1 VQGILLCGLVFL
13 LASLQHAFSQI
24 PIPVSN
30 AEGHLFAPVTTISK
44 AVNEVDLAFT
54 VTDKRGHFIGNLR
67 PDDFA
72 LLDNNTAPERL
83 TLFQQRSD
91 LPLHLAVVIDASDSV
106 KGRFKF
112 EQEAALSF
120 IRNILRPGIDSAF
133 VVTFNDQVKTVQ
145 ELTDKRAK
153 VSKALKKATATGN
166 TALYDALIYAS
177 EKLRQIPEH
186 QLTRRGIILL
196 SDGVDTIHR
205 STLEQAKEA
214 VARAQTTVFS
224 VSTNIATDQGDPQ
237 GDPVLKDL
245 AQSTGGIFL
254 SGGDDEHLQSA
265 FHDVRRALH
274 NQYVIAYH
282 PDAFQAD
289 GSYHTI
295 EVLPRKHG
303 LRANCRKGYYA
314 IVRAIR

>member
-1 VQGILLCGLVFL
+1 VRGILLGGLVFL
-13 LASLQHAFSQI
+13 LASIQHALSQTSI
-24 PIPVSN
+24 SVSN
-30 AEGHLFAPVTTISK
+30 AEGHFFAPVTTISK
-44 AVNEVDLAFT
+44 TVNEVDLAFT
-54 VTDKRGHFIGNLR
+54 VTDKRGHFVGNLR

-72 LLDNNTAPERL
+72 LLDNKTAPARL
-83 TLFQQRSD
+83 TLFQQRTD
-91 LPLHLAVVIDASDSV
+91 LPLHLAVLIDASDSV
-106 KGRFKF
+106 KCRFKF
-112 EQEAALSF
+112 EQQAALSF
-120 IRNILRPGIDSAF
+120 IRKILRPGVDSAF
-133 VVTFNDQVKTVQ
+133 VVAFNDQVKTVQ
-145 ELTDKRAK
+145 ELTGKRAK
-153 VSKALKKATATGN
+153 VSKALKNATADGN

-177 EKLRQIPEH
+177 DKLRQIPEH

-196 SDGVDTIHR
+196 SDGMDTVHR

-224 VSTNIATDQGDPQ
+224 VSTNLAIGDDDPEGDPI
-237 GDPVLKDL
+237 LKDL

-254 SGGDDEHLQSA
+254 SGDDDEHVQSA
-265 FHDVRRALH
+265 FNDVRRALH

-295 EVLPRKHG
+295 EVLPHKHG

-314 IVRAIR
+314 MVRAIR

>member
-1 VQGILLCGLVFL
+1 M
-13 LASLQHAFSQI
+13 
-24 PIPVSN
+24 
-30 AEGHLFAPVTTISK
+30 
-44 AVNEVDLAFT
+44 
-54 VTDKRGHFIGNLR
+54 
-67 PDDFA
+67 
-72 LLDNNTAPERL
+72 
-83 TLFQQRSD
+83 
-91 LPLHLAVVIDASDSV
+91 
-106 KGRFKF
+106 
-112 EQEAALSF
+112 
-120 IRNILRPGIDSAF
+120 
-133 VVTFNDQVKTVQ
+133 
-145 ELTDKRAK
+145 
-153 VSKALKKATATGN
+153 
-166 TALYDALIYAS
+166 
-177 EKLRQIPEH
+177 
-186 QLTRRGIILL
+186 
-196 SDGVDTIHR
+196 DTIHR

-314 IVRAIR
+314 LVRAIR